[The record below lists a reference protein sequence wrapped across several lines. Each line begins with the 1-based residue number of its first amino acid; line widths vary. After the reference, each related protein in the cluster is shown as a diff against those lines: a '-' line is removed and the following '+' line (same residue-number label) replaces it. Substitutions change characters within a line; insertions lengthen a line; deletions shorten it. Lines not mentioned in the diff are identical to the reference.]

1 MLPYTPPLW
10 LTVAFVAV
18 AITANLITIISK
30 KAITKRLNKEQNNG
44 PYTKD
49 ATYWTHAI
57 ASRITNIVNIVTGT
71 VIIGLLLCGMGWL
84 CDQHPYIFWAM
95 MCVFMWI
102 GSLCFAQLFFINMKS
117 QNIDEQENDTL
128 IDPNDQHAINVY
140 IAWALINIAID
151 VVMWLAINIVETMP
165 HQ

>member
-1 MLPYTPPLW
+1 MFPWTPPLG

-57 ASRITNIVNIVTGT
+57 ASRIANIINIITGA
-71 VIIGLLLCGMGWL
+71 VIISLLLCGVGWL
-84 CDQHPYIFWAM
+84 SNQHPYIFWAM
-95 MCVFMWI
+95 ICVFMWI
-102 GSLCFAQLFFINMKS
+102 ASLVFAQLFFIEKS
-117 QNIDEQENDTL
+117 QDIDEQENDTL
-128 IDPNDQHAINVY
+128 IDPNDRHAINVY
-140 IAWALINIAID
+140 ITWALINIAID
-151 VVMWLAINIVETMP
+151 AVMWLAINTVETMS